1 MPPARLGA
9 KMDSL
14 SPFLSDSFIPY
25 NMPVYPGAR
34 RLVADSCLCDT
45 PVRHWPT
52 WRAPTGL
59 LRLALRPQPPPQFM
73 RWALGF
79 GTKRTSSTWRRAPE
93 RAQLWLQR
101 PWRGSEPC
109 LGARSARGS
118 AFNGEA
124 AMGRR
129 L

>member
-73 RWALGF
+73 RWALGLVQ
-79 GTKRTSSTWRRAPE
+79 TNVVDVETRASAPDRREVQHSTARRQWAGVCNSE
-93 RAQLWLQR
+93 RSV
-101 PWRGSEPC
+101 GYE
-109 LGARSARGS
+109 
-118 AFNGEA
+118 
-124 AMGRR
+124 
-129 L
+129 